1 MNVCEELRDKLSGY
15 IDNELTP
22 LESDEVKRH
31 ISSCNFCEREYK
43 MLQAIRQSLK
53 SMLPKTAS
61 RETQK
66 NILNKV
72 FILGAENYS
81 EKSQRIYPLI
91 SKTWKQERAIISNKI
106 SIMNRGSG
114 IIYRGMALAASLLL
128 FIFIATSDTTS
139 SPLKLYILEHQRCMS
154 EGHMD
159 YLCKTE
165 HELSQKIENSM
176 GVKAFIPTYFPEGFK
191 FIKGDVCNIK
201 GVTVAHMVMSD
212 GKRILSYFQG
222 KDVKSPLTPP
232 FSKGGHGGINAGRLE
247 NYKYAHWKKD
257 GVYCIIVGDIADD
270 EIEKI
275 ASSQHN

>member
-1 MNVCEELRDKLSGY
+1 MDKCSQFTDKLSAY
-15 IDNELTP
+15 VDNELSP
-22 LESDEVKRH
+22 SELDELERH
-31 ISSCNFCEREYK
+31 IGSCDLCQNEI
-43 MLQAIRQSLK
+43 QALK
-53 SMLPKTAS
+53 STKHTLKSLLPKIEPANKS
-61 RETQK
+61 RER
-66 NILNKV
+66 ILKRV
-72 FILGAENYS
+72 FEEAG
-81 EKSQRIYPLI
+81 EKG
-91 SKTWKQERAIISNKI
+91 
-106 SIMNRGSG
+106 RGGVYDIKKFRRRNSLL
-114 IIYRGMALAASLLL
+114 YKGMALAASILLL
-128 FIFIATSDTTS
+128 IFISISDTTS
-139 SPLKLYILEHQRCMS
+139 SPVKLYVLEHQKCMT
-154 EGHMD
+154 EGHRD

-165 HELSQKIENSM
+165 HELIQKIENSM
-176 GVKAFIPTYFPEGFK
+176 GVKSFIPTYFPEGFK

>member
-15 IDNELTP
+15 IDNELPP

-43 MLQAIRQSLK
+43 MLQIIRQSLK

-66 NILNKV
+66 NILNKIFV
-72 FILGAENYS
+72 LGTENYS
-81 EKSQRIYPLI
+81 EKSQRIYLLT

-106 SIMNRGSG
+106 SIINRGSG

-139 SPLKLYILEHQRCMS
+139 SPLKLYILEHQKCMT
-154 EGHMD
+154 EGHRD

-165 HELSQKIENSM
+165 HELSRKIENTM
-176 GVKAFIPTYFPEGFK
+176 GVRAFIPPYFPEGFK
-191 FIKGDVCNIK
+191 FIKGDVCKIK
-201 GVTVAHMVMSD
+201 GVTAAHMVMGNGD
-212 GKRILSYFQG
+212 KILSYFQS
-222 KDVKSPLTPP
+222 KDVKSPLTPL
-232 FSKGGHGGINAGRLE
+232 FSKDGHGGINAGRLE
-247 NYKYAHWKKD
+247 NFNYAYWKKD
-257 GVYCIIVGDIADD
+257 GVYCIVVGDID
-270 EIEKI
+270 EKEIFRI
-275 ASSQHN
+275 ASSQSE